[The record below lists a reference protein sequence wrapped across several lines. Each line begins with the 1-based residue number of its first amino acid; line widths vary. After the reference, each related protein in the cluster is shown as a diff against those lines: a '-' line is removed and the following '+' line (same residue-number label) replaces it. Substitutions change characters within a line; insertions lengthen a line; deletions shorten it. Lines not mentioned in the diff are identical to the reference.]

1 LAPCADA
8 KRNVAPPCRRVAA
21 GQAFVTP
28 GARHPEPVDVILLA
42 IAPVDAC
49 AEAEAPG
56 GYPSGHP
63 SNREAGRR
71 RRQRRLG
78 TFRHWPRRCGIRCCL
93 AGLYLSTPAFEE
105 TEGRADDGADSAGHA
120 GRIRDS
126 GPATERSVE
135 ERAAGVQV
143 VLLMRRRMLRVR
155 GGQQVPEA
163 WAAPEPFGISE
174 QVLLCCFGHDQST
187 ERSGA
192 DLRKALVEVGFRGA
206 AAREIVR
213 HSSLTRRSAPG
224 SYRLRRLGEE
234 RSVP

>member
-1 LAPCADA
+1 
-8 KRNVAPPCRRVAA
+8 
-21 GQAFVTP
+21 
-28 GARHPEPVDVILLA
+28 VDVILLA
-42 IAPVDAC
+42 IAPGDAC

-56 GYPSGHP
+56 GYPSGHT

-105 TEGRADDGADSAGHA
+105 TEGRADDGADTA
-120 GRIRDS
+120 GRAGRTPDP
-126 GPATERSVE
+126 GPATERCGE

-143 VLLMRRRMLRVR
+143 VLVMSRRMLRAD
-155 GGQQVPEA
+155 QQVPEA

-174 QVLLCCFGHDQST
+174 QVLLCCFGLDQST
-187 ERSGA
+187 ECSGA
-192 DLRKALVEVGFRGA
+192 ELRKALVEVGFRGSA
-206 AAREIVR
+206 TREIVR
-213 HSSLTRRSAPG
+213 NSPLTRRSAPG